1 MISLGQLISLA
12 GLDKA
17 SVSFSAKP
25 SGDYVSGQPRLNATR
40 QMRTILENSRLDESI
55 LSRDL
60 QRAGCAVK
68 LPADP
73 TLRCSY
79 DQPPVGRNALPG
91 SKFDELYQQALR
103 NAESI
108 LSDSGNPPDDHVA
121 LQNLHS
127 PVRPAD
133 YCELSDSDSLAG
145 PAGLHPVGSY
155 VMQNGHVSASNTD
168 AHKTNGELA
177 DGVHSHHSGRQEPSA
192 GAKSQGVNRSTDS
205 TRVDEMEISEEY
217 TTEDDSKEM

>member
-25 SGDYVSGQPRLNATR
+25 SGDYVSGQPRLDATR
-40 QMRTILENSRLDESI
+40 QMRTILENSCLDESI

-60 QRAGCAVK
+60 QRAGSAVK

-73 TLRCSY
+73 TLRYSY

-133 YCELSDSDSLAG
+133 CELSDSDSLAG
-145 PAGLHPVGSY
+145 PAVLHPVGSY
-155 VMQNGHVSASNTD
+155 VVQNGHVSASNTD

-177 DGVHSHHSGRQEPSA
+177 DDVHSHHSGRQEPSA
-192 GAKSQGVNRSTDS
+192 GAKSQGVNRSMDS
-205 TRVDEMEISEEY
+205 TRVDETEISEEY
-217 TTEDDSKEM
+217 TTEDDSKEL